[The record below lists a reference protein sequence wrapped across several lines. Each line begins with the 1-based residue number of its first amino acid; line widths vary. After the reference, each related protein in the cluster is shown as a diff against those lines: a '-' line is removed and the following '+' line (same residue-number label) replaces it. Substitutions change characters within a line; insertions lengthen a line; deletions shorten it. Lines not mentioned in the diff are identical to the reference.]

1 MSLWLFLVAGGKGIL
16 FSILDLVY
24 LFFVDLGE
32 VSEGREAAVEVGDLV

>member
-24 LFFVDLGE
+24 LFLVDLGE
-32 VSEGREAAVEVGDLV
+32 VSEGREGAVEVGDLV